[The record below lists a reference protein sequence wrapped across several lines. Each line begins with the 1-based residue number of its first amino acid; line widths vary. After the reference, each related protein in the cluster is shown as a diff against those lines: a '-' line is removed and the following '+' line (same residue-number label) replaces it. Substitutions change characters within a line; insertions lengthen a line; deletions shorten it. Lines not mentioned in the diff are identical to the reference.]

1 MIREANFN
9 DIDEIMRIGNELIAI
24 SEYADMP
31 IDPHLCRRNL
41 AMMIGSKKF
50 FSVVDEVNGQLYGF
64 MFGVIDS
71 VFWSSVKYAT
81 DIVIFSKR
89 NSGIKMI
96 KQFDS
101 WAKSNGAIK
110 AIMAITSGVDKDRTA
125 KLYLALD
132 AKYVGGVFVKEYK

>member
-31 IDPHLCRRNL
+31 IEPHLCRRNL
-41 AMMIGSKKF
+41 AMMIGSRKF
-50 FSVVDEVNGQLYGF
+50 FSVVDEINGQLYGF

-71 VFWSSVKYAT
+71 VFWSNVKYAT

-101 WAKSNGAIK
+101 WAKANGAIK
-110 AIMAITSGVDKDRTA
+110 AIMAVTSGVEKDRTA

>member
-9 DIDEIMRIGNELIAI
+9 DIDEIMRIGDELIQV
-24 SEYADMP
+24 SEYVDMP
-31 IDPHLCRRNL
+31 IEPHLCRRNL

-71 VFWSSVKYAT
+71 VFWSTVKYAT
-81 DIVIFSKR
+81 DIVIFSKT

-96 KQFDS
+96 KQFDT

-110 AIMAITSGVDKDRTA
+110 SIMAVTSGVDKDRTA
-125 KLYLALD
+125 KLYVALK
-132 AKYVGGVFVKEYK
+132 ASHVGGVFVKEY